1 MPPPNELNEIKND
14 NVISLLKTIKTR
26 YNNPAIICYGGL
38 NIPTNSFKSRY
49 EDNLPWDFNYIYDK
63 GEFFITRGR
72 YYRTIK
78 MESNYINYFINK
90 KYNY

>member
-49 EDNLPWDFNYIYDK
+49 EDNL
-63 GEFFITRGR
+63 
-72 YYRTIK
+72 
-78 MESNYINYFINK
+78 S
-90 KYNY
+90 